1 MVSIYTAAT
10 VVASRE
16 ENDDGDD
23 DDLLT
28 TGEQA
33 VDALPYDRARL
44 PKNITVIT
52 IVLAAF
58 AASISAFHFP
68 ITSTSLLSFL
78 ISRVIWQ
85 ILIGEEW
92 GRKLQ
97 KSRRRR
103 KLTLATLV
111 HVLHQ
116 IFCSLYSHCLIL
128 LENTCCNDADNIV
141 MMSLPDRPDNQH
153 C

>member
-33 VDALPYDRARL
+33 VDALPNDRARL

-58 AASISAFHFP
+58 AA
-68 ITSTSLLSFL
+68 
-78 ISRVIWQ
+78 
-85 ILIGEEW
+85 
-92 GRKLQ
+92 
-97 KSRRRR
+97 
-103 KLTLATLV
+103 
-111 HVLHQ
+111 
-116 IFCSLYSHCLIL
+116 
-128 LENTCCNDADNIV
+128 
-141 MMSLPDRPDNQH
+141 
-153 C
+153 